1 MSSTVR
7 NSPALHRD
15 TSSGALYPPSIKPP
29 AAPLPIW
36 KFLPTFVRNPLR
48 AIPEPVYHEPIFS
61 PPALGGR
68 MAWVTDPALIEEI
81 LLGNHES
88 FPKSPIEKR
97 IFTAILGDGI
107 LTSEGAHWRWQRRIT
122 APLFRH
128 ADLLAHVPKMSAAA
142 ERFVAEWRLSGPRSR
157 RLIDRDMTDLTFDVL
172 QATIFEGANAAE
184 ARVLKQE
191 TGRYL
196 EGTSWDIAFEM
207 LRMPDWVW
215 HPAKGK
221 MRRSARKLQSTILG
235 VIARERQAGWASG
248 GLMARLGKATDPDT
262 GQPMSEAQIA
272 QNLLTFA
279 AAGHETTAKALTW
292 TLYLLARS
300 PDWQQRLREEVAIV
314 AGNASIDSQ
323 HIDALQLTRQVL
335 KEAMRLYPPAP
346 VIGRMTREAVTLG
359 GYRFEPGAMLVM
371 PIFVLHRHRKLWR
384 DPDLFDPTR
393 FEPEQEKLLS
403 RTQYIPFGFGPR
415 TCIGMSFAMIEAIV
429 LLATI
434 VRGAEFSCAPS
445 LAPEPLSRVTL
456 RARGGMPLDVAVRDV

>member
-1 MSSTVR
+1 MTPAVS
-7 NSPALHRD
+7 NSPAAHRD
-15 TSSGALYPPSIKPP
+15 ASPGALYPPSIKPP
-29 AAPLPIW
+29 RAPLPIW

-81 LLGNHES
+81 LLANHES
-88 FPKSPIEKR
+88 FPKSPVEKR
-97 IFTAILGDGI
+97 IFSAILGDGI

-128 ADLLAHVPKMSAAA
+128 ADLLTHVPKMSATA
-142 ERFVAEWRLSGPRSR
+142 ERFVAELRRSGKRSR

-184 ARVLKQE
+184 ATVLKQE

-207 LRMPDWVW
+207 LRVPDWVW
-215 HPAKGK
+215 HPAKGR
-221 MRRSARKLQSTILG
+221 MRRSARRLQSTILG
-235 VIARERQAGWASG
+235 VIARERRAGWASG
-248 GLMARLGKATDPDT
+248 GLMARLGQATDPDT
-262 GQPMSEAQIA
+262 GQPMSEMQMA

-300 PDWQQRLREEVAIV
+300 PEWQHRVHEEVRTI
-314 AGNASIDSQ
+314 AGSAPIESH
-323 HIDALQLTRQVL
+323 HIEALQVTRQVL

-346 VIGRMTREAVTLG
+346 VIGRMAKDAVTLG
-359 GYRFEPGAMLVM
+359 GHHFKPGAMLVI

-384 DPDLFDPTR
+384 DPDLFDPIR
-393 FEPEQEKLLS
+393 FAPEQEKLLS

-415 TCIGMSFAMIEAIV
+415 TCIGMSFAMIEAVV
-429 LLATI
+429 LLATM
-434 VRGAEFSCAPS
+434 VRSAEFSCAPS

-456 RARGGMPLDVAVRDV
+456 RARGGMPLDVSVHEV